1 MKIYL
6 YLNSKIVDF
15 SLPEEIDG
23 SFSFDDN
30 ENEEY
35 KLINIDAKDG
45 NWVIYSTKNVK
56 LISNNNVVES
66 SIITNDNFYVIRRN
80 DINYLLYVSDLKQ
93 SNVKI
98 YNYDDKIN
106 LAIGNNDNANI
117 KYVCPYLS
125 NSLIKV
131 SYKDNKLVLE
141 NPDKMFGIYI
151 NNKIL
156 LTQNMFI
163 KIGDQINIYGLKIIF
178 LKGRILINCSN
189 ERLMVIE
196 NSANISNCMVDIS
209 SELKNIEL
217 EEQSLYKKEDYY
229 SKSPRIR
236 RFVENK
242 VIKLSPPPKNDSN
255 HELPIILTIGPMMT
269 MGIMS
274 AVSLVST
281 GSKLFSG
288 QTTIADE
295 WPGLITSALMII
307 SIIMWPVLT
316 RNYNEK
322 MKNKQGKE
330 IISKYKNYLNEKKQ
344 ELETEKKNQ
353 RDIILE
359 NLVSPSE
366 CLRIIENRNM
376 NFWDK
381 RIEQNDFLVAR
392 IGIGNELFSTKIEFP
407 EEGFTIEEDELR
419 KQAEEMIEEFK
430 YIENVPIGYS
440 FYDNKLTAVMSDI
453 GKSFK
458 FVSNILLQLI
468 TFYSYDDLKLVV
480 FTNEDNKDEWEYV
493 KYLNHNFNNERTFR
507 FFASDNDSAKEVSEY
522 LHIEL
527 NERIAKKNNNTLFKP
542 HYLIIVDDYE
552 KVKRYDF
559 IKTLTELDDNF
570 GFSIIIIESR
580 LSKLPS
586 KCNNFISLSGSSS
599 AVLKNSYEK
608 QEQIVFM
615 EDINSNIDMMS
626 VAKVLANIPIEFEE
640 GIKSLPDMLS
650 FMEMERVGKVEQLNI
665 QTRWKE
671 NDSTI
676 SLKTEIGV
684 DEQGDLMYLDLHEKH
699 HGPHGLIA
707 GTTGSGK
714 SEFIITYILS
724 MAINY
729 SPDDV
734 SFILIDYKGGG
745 LALAFENKN
754 AGIYLPHLAG
764 IITNLD
770 KSEMDRTLVSINS
783 ELHRRQEMFNYVRD
797 KLGESTIDIYKYQR
811 LYHEGKINEPI
822 PHLFIICDEFAEL
835 KAQQPEFMD
844 NLISVA
850 RIGRSLG
857 VHLIL
862 ATQKPSGVVNEQ
874 IWSNTRFRVC
884 LKVQDE
890 SDSKEMLKRSEAAS
904 LKHVGRYYL
913 QVGYDEY
920 FALGQSAWCGTK
932 YYPSETIVKQVDKS
946 INFINDYGIFVKSI
960 QSSSGIKLE
969 QKGEQLSAI
978 LKYIMDVSNK
988 VQKKSRKLW
997 LDNIPNVILVDNLEK
1012 KYNVDF
1018 KSYDISAIIGEY
1030 DAPEKQSQGP
1040 VVFNYLKNGNTIVY
1054 GNDGSENECF
1064 LNTLIYSTVKNY
1076 SVNDINYY
1084 IVDYGSESLRR
1095 YKKLPHVG
1103 GIVFAGEDEKYNNL
1117 FKMIKEEIYTRKNLF
1132 ADYGGEYANYVK
1144 NSNGNEKLPLKVV
1157 IINNYDSV
1165 YESNPN
1171 IYDDL
1176 PELVRDSERYGIV
1189 FIITA
1194 NAANSVHSKISSN
1207 FSNVY
1212 TFKLKDLSDYS
1223 SVLGIRVRTYPREI
1237 FGRGLCRLD
1246 DVHEF
1251 QVASILENEDNL
1263 NNYILE
1269 FINNQNNLTNNK
1281 VKKIPI
1287 LPNVVGI
1294 TDVKENITT
1303 INEVPIGIDKKEL
1316 EIINVDYLSNLGNI
1330 ITSTKLDNTKN
1341 FVKSLLHIFNN
1352 IHNNNLIVIDSQKQ
1366 LELKKEE
1373 YRNYYTDDFDNVL
1386 LKINEYVVNSINSK
1400 SNNSGVILIYGLNKF
1415 INKLSNATK
1424 LNELINNIK
1433 KYEKISLIIGED
1445 YNKIKNYC
1453 FESWFTSI
1461 FNLNNGIWIGRGITD
1476 QNLLRLTSV
1485 SKEMTKDYKN
1495 DMGYLVDDGMALL
1508 CKLID
1513 FISDDVE
1520 E

>member
-6 YLNSKIVDF
+6 YLNNKIVDF

-23 SFSFDDN
+23 SFSFDYN
-30 ENEEY
+30 EEEEY
-35 KLINIDAKDG
+35 KLINIEARDG
-45 NWVIYSTKNVK
+45 NWIIYSTKNVK
-56 LISNNNVVES
+56 LISNNAIVES
-66 SIITNDNFYVIRRN
+66 SVITNDNFYVIRRN
-80 DINYLLYVSDLKQ
+80 DTNYLLYVSDSKQ

-98 YNYDDKIN
+98 YNYNETIN
-106 LAIGNNDNANI
+106 LLIGNNDNANI

-131 SYKDNKLVLE
+131 SYIENRLILE
-141 NPDKMFGIYI
+141 NLDKTFGIYL

-156 LTQNMFI
+156 LTQNAFI
-163 KIGDQINIYGLKIIF
+163 NIGDQINIYGLKIIF
-178 LKGRILINCSN
+178 LKDKMLINCSN
-189 ERLMVIE
+189 ERLMITE
-196 NSANISNCMVDIS
+196 NTANISKCIIDVS
-209 SELKNIEL
+209 SELKNPEL
-217 EEQSLYKKEDYY
+217 EEQPLYRKEDYY

-236 RFVENK
+236 RYIESK
-242 VIKLSPPPKNDSN
+242 IIKLSPPPKNDIN
-255 HELPIILTIGPMMT
+255 HELPIILTVGPMMT

-288 QTTIADE
+288 QTTIAEE
-295 WPGLITSALMII
+295 WPGLITSGLMII

-322 MKNKQGKE
+322 MKNKQNKE
-330 IISKYKNYLNEKKQ
+330 IISKYKTYLNEKKK
-344 ELETEKKNQ
+344 ELEAEKKNQ
-353 RDIILE
+353 REIILE
-359 NLVSPSE
+359 NLVSPAE
-366 CLRIIENRNM
+366 CLNIIGNRNM

-381 RIEQNDFLVAR
+381 RIEQSDFLVAR

-440 FYDNKLTAVMSDI
+440 FYENKLTAIMSEMK
-453 GKSFK
+453 KSFT
-458 FVSNILLQLI
+458 FVSNIILQLI

-480 FTNEDNKDEWEYV
+480 FTNEDNKEEWEYV

-522 LHIEL
+522 LNIEL
-527 NERIAKKNNNTLFKP
+527 NERISKKNNNTLFKP

-552 KVKRYDF
+552 KIKRYDF
-559 IKTLTELDDNF
+559 IKTLTELDGNF
-570 GFSIIIIESR
+570 GFSIIIIENR

-586 KCNNFISLSGSSS
+586 KCNNFISLAGSGST
-599 AVLKNSYEK
+599 VLKNSYEK

-615 EDINSNIDMMS
+615 GDINSNIDMMA

-640 GIKSLPDMLS
+640 GINSLPDMLS

-665 QTRWKE
+665 LNRWKE

-754 AGIYLPHLAG
+754 TEIHLPHLAG

-811 LYHEGKINEPI
+811 LYHEGKIEKPI

-835 KAQQPEFMD
+835 KAGQPEFMD

-946 INFINDYGIFVKSI
+946 INFINDYGIFIKSI

-969 QKGEQLSAI
+969 QKGEQLSSI
-978 LKYIMDVSNK
+978 LKYIMEVSDK

-997 LDNIPNVILVDNLEK
+997 LDNIPETILVDNLEK
-1012 KYNVDF
+1012 KYNIEF
-1018 KSYDISAIIGEY
+1018 PSYDIKAIIGEY
-1030 DAPEKQSQGP
+1030 DAPEKQQQGP

-1054 GNDGSENECF
+1054 GNDGSENESF
-1064 LNTLIYSTVKNY
+1064 LNTLIYSTSKNY
-1076 SVNDINYY
+1076 SANGINYY

-1095 YKKLPHVG
+1095 YKKLPHIG

-1132 ADYGGEYANYVK
+1132 ADYGGEFANYIK
-1144 NSNGNEKLPLKVV
+1144 NNTNNEKLPLKVV
-1157 IINNYDSV
+1157 FINNYDSV

-1171 IYDDL
+1171 IYDEL

-1246 DVHEF
+1246 NIHEF
-1251 QVASILENEDNL
+1251 QVASILDNEDNL

-1269 FINNQNNLTNNK
+1269 FINKQNSISNNK

-1294 TDVKENITT
+1294 TDVKEYITN

-1316 EIINVDYLSNLGNI
+1316 EIVNIDYLSNLGNI

-1341 FVKSLLHIFNN
+1341 FVKSLLHIFKT
-1352 IHNNNLIVIDSQKQ
+1352 IPNNNLIVIDSQKQ
-1366 LELKKEE
+1366 LGLSKDE
-1373 YRNYYTDDFDNVL
+1373 YHNYYTENLDNVL
-1386 LKINEYVVNSINSK
+1386 LKINEYVVNSINNK
-1400 SNNSGVILIYGLNKF
+1400 SNNNGVILIYGLNKF
-1415 INKLSNATK
+1415 INKVNNTTK
-1424 LNELINNIK
+1424 ITELVNNIK
-1433 KYEKISLIIGED
+1433 KYEKISLIIVED

-1453 FESWFTSI
+1453 FEPWFTSI
-1461 FNLNNGIWIGRGITD
+1461 FNLNNGVWIGRGITD

-1495 DMGYLVDDGMALL
+1495 DMGYLIDDGMAIL